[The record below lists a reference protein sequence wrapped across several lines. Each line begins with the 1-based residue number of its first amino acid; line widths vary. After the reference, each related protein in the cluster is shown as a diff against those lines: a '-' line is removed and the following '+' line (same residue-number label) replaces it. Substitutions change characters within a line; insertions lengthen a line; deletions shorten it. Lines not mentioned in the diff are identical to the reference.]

1 MKRVVAD
8 TNIQLCQW
16 CPRENIAMFHAN
28 SCASPSS
35 LAGIALACLR
45 RKPTTLTLASKA
57 TELDWH
63 DLHVNAINEAS
74 PIRLKSLRSH
84 TRGAWERIC
93 AISEDR
99 STNAWITPSGKHE
112 WDACRLPSAS
122 HVWDQGDVYPG
133 MRARVTLGTS
143 HTPIQPQ
150 SIYTI
155 ICLKSVCLSPFANCR
170 SQFLL
175 DRLGKYL

>member
-1 MKRVVAD
+1 M
-8 TNIQLCQW
+8 C
-16 CPRENIAMFHAN
+16 HAN

-45 RKPTTLTLASKA
+45 RKPTTRTLASKA

-84 TRGAWERIC
+84 TRGSWEMIC

-99 STNAWITPSGKHE
+99 STNAWITPSGKQE

-122 HVWDQGDVYPG
+122 HVWDQGEV
-133 MRARVTLGTS
+133 
-143 HTPIQPQ
+143 INEK
-150 SIYTI
+150 
-155 ICLKSVCLSPFANCR
+155 ICRL
-170 SQFLL
+170 Q
-175 DRLGKYL
+175 RLGRLLRIINADIWNGRQLSFSMGRNTSPMAINHTYQRTKPASP